1 MVSISWLVRNKV
13 DVLCKTFRDSYWI
26 MGNSILFPFTSLT
39 CIKEWPLELNWILYF
54 LCTGNFICFSIVYY
68 PSDPS
73 LPVAKLTN
81 AGLVSFWPFDFF
93 FFFLF
98 LGQVISSMNLQV
110 LPDDMLD
117 FLDAPVPYI
126 VSDFLF
132 FCRFPHSWCQRNM
145 VIEMNT

>member
-1 MVSISWLVRNKV
+1 MHKGMAFGVKLDYIFYAQGILSASVLSIIPLIRPYRWQ
-13 DVLCKTFRDSYWI
+13 
-26 MGNSILFPFTSLT
+26 SL
-39 CIKEWPLELNWILYF
+39 LM
-54 LCTGNFICFSIVYY
+54 
-68 PSDPS
+68 
-73 LPVAKLTN
+73 PVWFHFNL
-81 AGLVSFWPFDFF
+81 LIF

-132 FCRFPHSWCQRNM
+132 FCRFPHS
-145 VIEMNT
+145 

>member
-1 MVSISWLVRNKV
+1 
-13 DVLCKTFRDSYWI
+13 

-39 CIKEWPLELNWILYF
+39 CMKEWPLELNWILYF

-93 FFFLF
+93 FFLS
-98 LGQVISSMNLQV
+98 I
-110 LPDDMLD
+110 PWT
-117 FLDAPVPYI
+117 
-126 VSDFLF
+126 SDFIYEFAGFAWWHAWLPRCSCSLHSEWF
-132 FCRFPHSWCQRNM
+132 FILLSLSSFLMSKKYGNWNEY
-145 VIEMNT
+145 VDL